1 MREIGMRRGLK
12 WHGLVVMMVLM
23 LAAMGL
29 SACGSNEGTGA
40 NNTPAATDGGNA
52 GGSKE
57 GNKDAGKDAEA
68 AEPIRI
74 GMSTEATGDNAM
86 NSVNLYQG
94 VQIAVDHVNAA
105 GGIDGRKIEL
115 VVRDTEQNPTRGIS
129 IIRDFGQK
137 EKVLAAIGGFYSTVM
152 LAQSPLIKEEKFA
165 FMVATSNVPASVES
179 GMPYTFGVRMN
190 ANITAKY
197 ALSFIKEQWG
207 TTKVAILH
215 ENGGYG
221 KGAAAAMTKALE
233 EEGLKPVAVESFD
246 NAKDKDM
253 TAQVNNAKKGGAEV
267 IYLFG
272 QGAGNGYV
280 LQAMNKLGWKV
291 PIVGENGMA
300 NKGVQEVGKEL
311 AEGTYAIQT
320 ANFNV
325 EQTRE
330 PAAKFLEDFK
340 AKFGHIPT
348 TFASAAQGY
357 DGAMMLFQAI
367 GDAELSGDLAK
378 DREAVRDALEAV
390 GPYSGVIKDWDK
402 VFTPDNHDAIDVNSY
417 LMCIWKDGKL
427 VVSDVQ

>member
-1 MREIGMRRGLK
+1 MLGMLV
-12 WHGLVVMMVLM
+12 VVMMWV
-23 LAAMGL
+23 LAA
-29 SACGSNEGTGA
+29 CGAGGNVKETTAA
-40 NNTPAATDGGNA
+40 NAPAASEEA
-52 GGSKE
+52 AAEAE
-57 GNKDAGKDAEA
+57 GNK
-68 AEPIRI
+68 EPILI
-74 GMSTEATGDNAM
+74 GVSTEATGDNAM
-86 NSVNLYQG
+86 NSINLYQG
-94 VQIAVDHVNAA
+94 VQVAVDQVNAR
-105 GGIDGRKIEL
+105 GGIDGRLIEL

-152 LAQSPLIKEEKFA
+152 LAQSPIILEEKFP
-165 FMVATSNVPASVES
+165 FIVATSNVPASVET
-179 GMPYTFGVRMN
+179 GMPWTFGVRMN
-190 ANITAKY
+190 ANITASY
-197 ALSFIKEQWG
+197 ALQFIKEHFN

-233 EEGLKPVAVESFD
+233 SEGLKPVAVESFD

-253 TAQVNNAKKGGAEV
+253 TAQVNHAKDAGAEV

-280 LQAMNKLGWKV
+280 LQAMDKLGWKV

-325 EQTRE
+325 DQTRE
-330 PAAKFLEDFK
+330 TAKVFLADFT

-367 GDAELSGDLAK
+367 AAAELTDDLEK
-378 DREAVRDALEAV
+378 DREAVKHTLETNL
-390 GPYSGVIKDWDK
+390 GSYSGVIKDWEQA
-402 VFTPDNHDAIDVNSY
+402 FTPENHDAVDINSY
-417 LMCIWKDGKL
+417 LMCVWKDGKL
-427 VVSDVQ
+427 VISDKQ

>member
-1 MREIGMRRGLK
+1 MIMKVWKKRT
-12 WHGLVVMMVLM
+12 
-23 LAAMGL
+23 AAL
-29 SACGSNEGTGA
+29 LTIALTTIAISACGGNSGNNEA
-40 NNTPAATDGGNA
+40 DPAAA
-52 GGSKE
+52 SEGSKE
-57 GNKDAGKDAEA
+57 
-68 AEPIRI
+68 PILI

-94 VQIAVDHVNAA
+94 VQIAVEQVNAN
-105 GGIDGRKIEL
+105 GGIDGRSVEL

-137 EKVLAAIGGFYSTVM
+137 EKVLAAIGGFHSTVM
-152 LAQSPLIKEEKFA
+152 LAQSPVLLEEKFA

-179 GMPYTFGVRMN
+179 GMPWTFGVRMN
-190 ANITAKY
+190 ANITAQY
-197 ALSFIKEQWG
+197 AIEFIKEHFG
-207 TTKVAILH
+207 TDKIAVLH

-221 KGAAAAMTKALE
+221 KGAAAAMTLALE
-233 EEGLKPVAVESFD
+233 AQGLKPVAVETFD

-253 TAQVNNAKKGGAEV
+253 TAQVNRAKEAGAEV
-267 IYLFG
+267 VYLFG
-272 QGAGNGYV
+272 QGAANGYV
-280 LQAMNKLGWKV
+280 MQAMDKLGWKV

-300 NKGVQEVGKEL
+300 NKGAQEVGGAL

-330 PAAKFLEDFK
+330 PAKKFLEDFT

-367 GDAELSGDLAK
+367 DKAELSGDLKK
-378 DREAVRDALEAV
+378 DRAAIRDTLESGLGA
-390 GPYSGVIKDWDK
+390 YSGVIRDWEQP
-402 VFTPDNHDAIDVNSY
+402 FTADNHDAIDVNSY
-417 LMCIWKDGKL
+417 LMCVWKDGKL
-427 VVSDVQ
+427 VISEQQ

>member
-1 MREIGMRRGLK
+1 MRRTVGTK
-12 WHGLVVMMVLM
+12 VMLVMLVAMMMWV
-23 LAAMGL
+23 LAA
-29 SACGSNEGTGA
+29 CGG
-40 NNTPAATDGGNA
+40 GGNTKETTA
-52 GGSKE
+52 GTESNKPAETSASKE
-57 GNKDAGKDAEA
+57 
-68 AEPIRI
+68 PILI
-74 GMSTEATGDNAM
+74 GVSTEATGDNAM
-86 NSVNLYQG
+86 NSINLYQG
-94 VQIAVDHVNAA
+94 VQVAVDQVNAK
-105 GGIDGRKIEL
+105 GGINGRLVEL

-137 EKVLAAIGGFYSTVM
+137 EKVHAAIGGFYSTVM
-152 LAQSPLIKEEKFA
+152 LAQSPIIMEEKFP

-179 GMPYTFGVRMN
+179 GMPWTFGVRMN

-197 ALSFIKEQWG
+197 ALKFIEEHFG
-207 TTKVAILH
+207 TNKIAILH

-233 EEGLKPVAVESFD
+233 EAGLKPAAVESFD

-253 TAQVNNAKKGGAEV
+253 TAQVNHAKEAGAEV

-280 LQAMNKLGWKV
+280 MQAMDKLGWKV

-300 NKGVQEVGKEL
+300 NKGAQEVGKEL

-330 PAAKFLEDFK
+330 PAKVFLEDFT

-367 GDAELSGDLAK
+367 GAAELTGDLKK
-378 DREAVRDALEAV
+378 DREAIKNKLETGFGA
-390 GPYSGVIKDWDK
+390 YSGVIKDWEQP
-402 VFTPDNHDAIDVNSY
+402 FTTDNHDAIDINSY
-417 LMCIWKDGKL
+417 LMCVWKDGKL
-427 VVSDVQ
+427 IISDKQ

>member
-1 MREIGMRRGLK
+1 MMKRYKLK
-12 WHGLVVMMVLM
+12 VVCAAWIAGLM
-23 LAAMGL
+23 LVAAG
-29 SACGSNEGTGA
+29 CGNNNE
-40 NNTPAATDGGNA
+40 P
-52 GGSKE
+52 S
-57 GNKDAGKDAEA
+57 AGKADDK
-68 AEPIRI
+68 PILI

-86 NSVNLYQG
+86 NSINLYQG
-94 VQIAVDHVNAA
+94 VQVAVDQINAK
-105 GGIDGRKIEL
+105 GGIHGRTVEL

-137 EKVLAAIGGFYSTVM
+137 EGVLGAVGGFYSTVM
-152 LAQSPLIKEEKFA
+152 LAQSPVILEEKFP
-165 FMVATSNVPASVES
+165 FVVATSNVPASVES
-179 GMPYTFGVRMN
+179 GMPWTFGVRMN
-190 ANITAKY
+190 ANITAQY
-197 ALSFIKEQWG
+197 ALKFINEHFPTDKI
-207 TTKVAILH
+207 AILH

-233 EEGLKPVAVESFD
+233 EKGLKPVAVESFD

-253 TAQVNNAKKGGAEV
+253 TAQVNHAKEAGAEV

-280 LQAMNKLGWKV
+280 LQAMDKLGWKV

-300 NKGVQEVGKEL
+300 NKGVEEVGKEL
-311 AEGTYAIQT
+311 AEGTFAIQT

-330 PAAKFLEDFK
+330 PAATFLKDFT

-367 GDAELSGDLAK
+367 ERTDLTGNLKK
-378 DREAVRDALEAV
+378 DREAIKNTLETNLGA
-390 GPYSGVIKDWDK
+390 YSGVIKDWDQA
-402 VFTPDNHDAIDVNSY
+402 FTKENHDAVDVNSY
-417 LMCIWKDGKL
+417 LMNEWKDGRL
-427 VVSDVQ
+427 VVSDKQ

>member
-1 MREIGMRRGLK
+1 MSKRYNLK
-12 WHGLVVMMVLM
+12 VWCAAWMAVMVLM
-23 LAAMGL
+23 LAG
-29 SACGSNEGTGA
+29 C
-40 NNTPAATDGGNA
+40 GGNKA
-52 GGSKE
+52 AS
-57 GNKDAGKDAEA
+57 GNGDKSDK
-68 AEPIRI
+68 PILI

-86 NSVNLYQG
+86 NSINLYQG
-94 VQIAVDHVNAA
+94 VQIAVDQINAK
-105 GGIDGRKIEL
+105 GGLHGRTVEL

-137 EKVLAAIGGFYSTVM
+137 EGVLGAVGGFYSTVM
-152 LAQSPLIKEEKFA
+152 LAQSPIIMEEKFP
-165 FMVATSNVPASVES
+165 FVVATSNVPASVES
-179 GMPYTFGVRMN
+179 GMPWTFGVRMN
-190 ANITAKY
+190 ANITAQY
-197 ALSFIKEQWG
+197 ALQFINKYFA
-207 TTKVAILH
+207 TDKIAILH

-233 EEGLKPVAVESFD
+233 EKGLKPVAVESFD

-253 TAQVNNAKKGGAEV
+253 TAQVNHAKEAGAEV

-280 LQAMNKLGWKV
+280 LQAMDKLGWKV

-300 NKGVQEVGKEL
+300 NKGVQEVGKQL

-325 EQTRE
+325 DQTRE
-330 PAAKFLEDFK
+330 PAAAFLKDFT

-367 GDAELSGDLAK
+367 ERTELTGNLKK
-378 DREAVRDALEAV
+378 DREAVKNTLETNL
-390 GPYSGVIKDWDK
+390 GPYSGVIKDWDQA
-402 VFTPDNHDAIDVNSY
+402 FTKDNHDAIDVHSY
-417 LMCIWKDGKL
+417 LMSVWKDGKL
-427 VVSDVQ
+427 VVSDKQ

>member
-1 MREIGMRRGLK
+1 MLK
-12 WHGLVVMMVLM
+12 PYKFKRWYAASSLILV
-23 LAAMGL
+23 LALAG
-29 SACGSNEGTGA
+29 CGGNK
-40 NNTPAATDGGNA
+40 PAAGNA
-52 GGSKE
+52 EDK
-57 GNKDAGKDAEA
+57 
-68 AEPIRI
+68 PILI

-86 NSVNLYQG
+86 NSINLYQG
-94 VQIAVDHVNAA
+94 VQVAVDQINAK
-105 GGIDGRKIEL
+105 GGIHGRQVEL

-137 EKVLAAIGGFYSTVM
+137 EEVLGAIGGFYSTVM
-152 LAQSPLIKEEKFA
+152 LAQSPIILEEKFP
-165 FMVATSNVPASVES
+165 FIVATSNVPASVES
-179 GMPYTFGVRMN
+179 GMPWTFGVRMN
-190 ANITAKY
+190 ANVTAQY
-197 ALSFIKEQWG
+197 ALKFINDHFPTDKI
-207 TTKVAILH
+207 AILH

-233 EEGLKPVAVESFD
+233 EKGLKPVAVESFD

-253 TAQVNNAKKGGAEV
+253 TAQVNHAKEGGAEV

-280 LQAMNKLGWKV
+280 LQAMDKLGWKV

-300 NKGVQEVGKEL
+300 NKGVQEVGQAL

-330 PAAKFLEDFK
+330 PAATFLEDFT
-340 AKFGHIPT
+340 AKFDHIPT

-367 GDAELSGDLAK
+367 ERTELTGNLKK
-378 DREAVRDALEAV
+378 DREAIKNTLESNL
-390 GPYSGVIKDWDK
+390 GSYSGVIKDWDQA
-402 VFTPDNHDAIDVNSY
+402 FTKENHDAIDVNSY
-417 LMCIWKDGKL
+417 LMSIWKDGKL
-427 VVSDVQ
+427 VVSDKQ

>member
-1 MREIGMRRGLK
+1 LTIALTTF
-12 WHGLVVMMVLM
+12 
-23 LAAMGL
+23 AI
-29 SACGSNEGTGA
+29 SACSGNSGNDKA
-40 NNTPAATDGGNA
+40 DPAVVSE
-52 GGSKE
+52 GSKE
-57 GNKDAGKDAEA
+57 
-68 AEPIRI
+68 PILI

-94 VQIAVDHVNAA
+94 VQIAVEQVNAN
-105 GGIDGRKIEL
+105 GGIHGRPVEL

-137 EKVLAAIGGFYSTVM
+137 EKVLAAIGGFHSTVM
-152 LAQSPLIKEEKFA
+152 LAQSPVLLEEKFA

-179 GMPYTFGVRMN
+179 GMPWTFGVRMN
-190 ANITAKY
+190 ANITAQY
-197 ALSFIKEQWG
+197 AIKFIMEHFG
-207 TTKVAILH
+207 TDKIAVLH

-221 KGAAAAMTKALE
+221 KGAAAAMTLALE
-233 EEGLKPVAVESFD
+233 AEGLKPVAVETFD

-253 TAQVNNAKKGGAEV
+253 TAQVNRAKEAGAEV
-267 IYLFG
+267 VYLFG
-272 QGAGNGYV
+272 QGAANGYV
-280 LQAMNKLGWKV
+280 MQAMDKLGWKV

-300 NKGVQEVGKEL
+300 NKGAQEVGGAL

-330 PAAKFLEDFK
+330 PAKTFLEDFT

-367 GDAELSGDLAK
+367 GKAELSGDLKK
-378 DREAVRDALEAV
+378 DRAAIRDTLESGLGA
-390 GPYSGVIKDWDK
+390 YSGVIRDWEQP
-402 VFTPDNHDAIDVNSY
+402 FTADNHDAVDVNSY
-417 LMCIWKDGKL
+417 LMCVWKDGKL
-427 VVSDVQ
+427 VISEQQ

>member
-1 MREIGMRRGLK
+1 MRKLLGTKWTLGL
-12 WHGLVVMMVLM
+12 LVVVMMWV
-23 LAAMGL
+23 LAA
-29 SACGSNEGTGA
+29 CGGGA
-40 NNTPAATDGGNA
+40 ND
-52 GGSKE
+52 SKE
-57 GNKDAGKDAEA
+57 AAANAPTASDGAESK
-68 AEPIRI
+68 EPILI

-94 VQIAVDHVNAA
+94 VQVAVDQVNAK
-105 GGIDGRKIEL
+105 GGIDGRLVEL

-129 IIRDFGQK
+129 IIRDFSQK
-137 EKVLAAIGGFYSTVM
+137 EKVLAAIGGFHSTVM
-152 LAQSPLIKEEKFA
+152 LAQSPIIMEEKFP

-179 GMPYTFGVRMN
+179 GMPWTFGVRMN
-190 ANITAKY
+190 ANITAQY
-197 ALSFIKEQWG
+197 ALKFIKEHFK
-207 TTKVAILH
+207 TTNIAVLH

-221 KGAAAAMTKALE
+221 KGAAAAMTKVLE

-253 TAQVNNAKKGGAEV
+253 TAQVNRAKEAGAEV

-272 QGAGNGYV
+272 QGAANGYV
-280 LQAMNKLGWKV
+280 LQAMDKLGWKV

-300 NKGVQEVGKEL
+300 NKGAQEVGKEL

-325 EQTRE
+325 DQTRDT
-330 PAAKFLEDFK
+330 AKVFLADFT

-367 GDAELSGDLAK
+367 EKAGISGDLAK
-378 DREAVRDALEAV
+378 DREAIKNTLETNL
-390 GPYSGVIKDWDK
+390 GTYNGVIKDWEQA
-402 VFTPDNHDAIDVNSY
+402 FTPENHDAVDVNSY
-417 LMCIWKDGKL
+417 LMCVWKDGKL
-427 VVSDVQ
+427 VISDKQ

>member
-1 MREIGMRRGLK
+1 MIMNTWKKRTVALLTIALTTF
-12 WHGLVVMMVLM
+12 
-23 LAAMGL
+23 AI
-29 SACGSNEGTGA
+29 SACSGNSGNDKA
-40 NNTPAATDGGNA
+40 DPAVVSE
-52 GGSKE
+52 GSKE
-57 GNKDAGKDAEA
+57 
-68 AEPIRI
+68 PILI

-94 VQIAVDHVNAA
+94 VQIAVEQVNAN
-105 GGIDGRKIEL
+105 GGIHGRPVEL

-137 EKVLAAIGGFYSTVM
+137 EKVLAAIGGFHSTVM
-152 LAQSPLIKEEKFA
+152 LAQSPVLLEEKFA

-179 GMPYTFGVRMN
+179 GMPWTFGVRMN
-190 ANITAKY
+190 ANITAQY
-197 ALSFIKEQWG
+197 AIKFIREHFG
-207 TTKVAILH
+207 TDKIAVLH

-221 KGAAAAMTKALE
+221 KGAAAAMTLALE
-233 EEGLKPVAVESFD
+233 AEGLKPVAVETFD

-253 TAQVNNAKKGGAEV
+253 TAQVNRAKEAGAEV
-267 IYLFG
+267 VYLFG
-272 QGAGNGYV
+272 QGAANGYV
-280 LQAMNKLGWKV
+280 MQAMDKLGWKV

-300 NKGVQEVGKEL
+300 NKGAQEVGGAL

-330 PAAKFLEDFK
+330 PAKTFLEDFT

-367 GDAELSGDLAK
+367 GKAELSGDLKK
-378 DREAVRDALEAV
+378 DRAAIRDTLESGLGA
-390 GPYSGVIKDWDK
+390 YSGVIRDWEQP
-402 VFTPDNHDAIDVNSY
+402 FTADNHDAVDVNSY
-417 LMCIWKDGKL
+417 LMCVWKDGKL
-427 VVSDVQ
+427 VISEQQ